1 MVREIICLKC
11 SGNPEFKK
19 YYESN
24 AITGEWRKEIKGR
37 ALRTMSC
44 NKCNDVINENSD
56 CFAVTTGT
64 DNAPY
69 YEWEY
74 DFINNLDKENGM
86 DKKDIEEL
94 IMHLKSSKIC
104 LEVLQN
110 KLSYMKMT
118 DYSETIAESIRSIVG
133 IEYIVNKLLDCV
145 DGFTRIKGK

>member
-1 MVREIICLKC
+1 
-11 SGNPEFKK
+11 
-19 YYESN
+19 
-24 AITGEWRKEIKGR
+24 
-37 ALRTMSC
+37 
-44 NKCNDVINENSD
+44 
-56 CFAVTTGT
+56 
-64 DNAPY
+64 
-69 YEWEY
+69 
-74 DFINNLDKENGM
+74 M

-145 DGFTRIKGK
+145 DDFIPESQRETISKVSQSTIFRRELEALININNMEIGSHTADYILAEYLVSCLNAFDLAVRQREIQIGR